1 MNKKIRV
8 GVIGVGHLGKFHAEK
23 YHKNKDCFL
32 YCVSDTSPER
42 GNDIAV
48 KYNCIY
54 HADYK
59 SMLGMVDAV
68 SVAVPTTLH
77 FEITDFFLSHGV
89 HVLVEKPITDNVKT
103 AQKLLEKAKSNN
115 LILLIGHLERFNPC
129 VQSITNILE
138 NRLNDFKIK
147 HIVAMRLTQFNTR
160 ANDVSVITD
169 LMIHDIDLT
178 NFFLKS
184 SMESV
189 QPMNSNVVQKTF
201 DISTA
206 LLTFAN
212 STTAS
217 LYANRV
223 AKDPMRQLELYGDS
237 EVYTLDMNRKIIHHT
252 KYISENNIV
261 RPVTEQIDTKEE
273 DALENEIKAF
283 INNITSGK
291 KHACSTDAKEGI
303 EALQLA
309 ELIDSQSIEK
319 EQI

>member
-1 MNKKIRV
+1 MKKKIRV
-8 GVIGVGHLGKFHAEK
+8 GVVGVGHLGKFHAEK

-32 YCVSDTSPER
+32 YCVSDTSPEK

-59 SMLGMVDAV
+59 AMLGMVDAV

-89 HVLVEKPITDNVKT
+89 HVLVEKPITDDVKT
-103 AQKLLEKAKSNN
+103 AQKLFGKAKNRN

-129 VQSITNILE
+129 IQSMTNILE

-147 HIVAMRLTQFNTR
+147 HIVAMRITQFNTR
-160 ANDVSVITD
+160 ANDVSVVTD
-169 LMIHDIDLT
+169 LMIHDIDLA

-184 SMESV
+184 SIKSV
-189 QPMNSNVVQKTF
+189 QSKNSNVLNNSN
-201 DISTA
+201 DISNA

-212 STTAS
+212 SATAS

-223 AKDPMRQLELYGDS
+223 AKDSMRQFELYGDNQ
-237 EVYTLDMNRKIIHHT
+237 VFTLDLNRKTIHCT
-252 KYISENNIV
+252 KFNSKHNLV
-261 RPVTEQIDTKEE
+261 RPETEQVDTKAE

-283 INNITSGK
+283 IDNIITGK

-309 ELIDSQSIEK
+309 ELIDSQPIEK
-319 EQI
+319 E

>member
-1 MNKKIRV
+1 MNKKLRV
-8 GVIGVGHLGKFHAEK
+8 GVVGVGHLGKFHAEK
-23 YHKNKDCFL
+23 YYKNKDCFL

-89 HVLVEKPITDNVKT
+89 HVLVEKPITDDVKT
-103 AQKLLEKAKSNN
+103 AQKLLEKAENNN

-129 VQSITNILE
+129 IQSITNILS
-138 NRLNDFKIK
+138 NRLNNFKIK
-147 HIVAMRLTQFNTR
+147 HIVAMRLTPFNTR
-160 ANDVSVITD
+160 ANDVSVATD
-169 LMIHDIDLT
+169 LMIHDIDLA

-184 SMESV
+184 SLKSI
-189 QPMNSNVVQKTF
+189 QSRNSNVIKKSN
-201 DISTA
+201 DISSA

-212 STTAS
+212 GSAAS
-217 LYANRV
+217 LYANRI
-223 AKDPMRQLELYGDS
+223 AKDPMRQIDLYSDN
-237 EVYTLDMNRKIIHHT
+237 EVFTLDLTKKTIHHT
-252 KYISENNIV
+252 KFSHNNNLVI
-261 RPVTEQIDTKEE
+261 PMTEQVDIKNK

-283 INNITSGK
+283 IHNIITGK
-291 KHACSTDAKEGI
+291 KQAYSTDAKEGI
-303 EALQLA
+303 EALRIA

-319 EQI
+319 E

>member
-1 MNKKIRV
+1 MNKKLRV
-8 GVIGVGHLGKFHAEK
+8 GVVGVGHLGKFHAEK

-77 FEITDFFLSHGV
+77 FEITDFFLSHGI
-89 HVLVEKPITDNVKT
+89 HVLVEKPITDDIKT
-103 AQKLLEKAKSNN
+103 AQKLLEKAKKNK

-129 VQSITNILE
+129 IQSIKNILE
-138 NRLNDFKIK
+138 NRLNNFKIK

-160 ANDVSVITD
+160 ANDVSVVTD
-169 LMIHDIDLT
+169 LMIHDIDLA

-184 SMESV
+184 SMKSV
-189 QPMNSNVVQKTF
+189 QSKNSNVLHNSN
-201 DISTA
+201 DISSA

-212 STTAS
+212 GATAS

-223 AKDPMRQLELYGDS
+223 AKDPIRQFELYGDNQ
-237 EVYTLDMNRKIIHHT
+237 VFTLDLNRKTIHHT
-252 KYISENNIV
+252 KFISKHNLV
-261 RPVTEQIDTKEE
+261 KPKTEQVDTIAE

-283 INNITSGK
+283 IDNIITGK
-291 KHACSTDAKEGI
+291 KQACSTNAKEGI
-303 EALQLA
+303 EALRIA

-319 EQI
+319 E

>member
-32 YCVSDTSPER
+32 YCVSDASPER
-42 GNDIAV
+42 GNDIAL

-54 HADYK
+54 HSDYK

-89 HVLVEKPITDNVKT
+89 HVLVEKPITDDVKT
-103 AQKLLEKAKSNN
+103 AQKLLEKAENNN

-129 VQSITNILE
+129 IQSITNILS
-138 NRLNDFKIK
+138 NRLNNFKIK
-147 HIVAMRLTQFNTR
+147 HIVAMRLTPFNTR
-160 ANDVSVITD
+160 ANDVSVATD
-169 LMIHDIDLT
+169 LMIHDIDLA

-184 SMESV
+184 SLKSI
-189 QPMNSNVVQKTF
+189 QSRNSNVIKKSN
-201 DISTA
+201 DISSA

-212 STTAS
+212 GSAAS
-217 LYANRV
+217 LYANRI
-223 AKDPMRQLELYGDS
+223 AKDPMRQIDLYSDN
-237 EVYTLDMNRKIIHHT
+237 EVFTLDLTKKTIHHT
-252 KYISENNIV
+252 KFSHNNNLVI
-261 RPVTEQIDTKEE
+261 PMTEQVDIKNK

-283 INNITSGK
+283 IDNIITGK
-291 KHACSTDAKEGI
+291 KQAYSTDAKEGI
-303 EALQLA
+303 EALRIA

-319 EQI
+319 E

>member
-1 MNKKIRV
+1 MNKKLRV

-23 YHKNKDCFL
+23 YHKNKNCFL

-42 GNDIAV
+42 GNSVATN
-48 KYNCIY
+48 YNCIY

-59 SMLGMVDAV
+59 SMVGMVDAV

-77 FEITDFFLSHGV
+77 FEITDFFLSHGI

-103 AQKLLEKAKSNN
+103 AKKLLEKAENNN

-129 VQSITNILE
+129 IQPITHILE

-147 HIVAMRLTQFNTR
+147 HIVAMRLAQFNTR
-160 ANDVSVITD
+160 ANDVSVVTD
-169 LMIHDIDLT
+169 LMIHDIDLA

-184 SMESV
+184 SMKSV
-189 QPMNSNVVQKTF
+189 QSRNSNVLHNSN
-201 DISTA
+201 DISSA

-223 AKDPMRQLELYGDS
+223 AKDPMRQFELYGDN
-237 EVYTLDMNRKIIHHT
+237 EVFTLDLNRKIIHHT
-252 KYISENNIV
+252 KFIPKHNLL
-261 RPVTEQIDTKEE
+261 RPTTEQVDTKEE

-283 INNITSGK
+283 IDNIITGK

-303 EALQLA
+303 KALQFA
-309 ELIDSQSIEK
+309 ELIDSQFIEK
-319 EQI
+319 E

>member
-32 YCVSDTSPER
+32 YCVSDTSPEK

-59 SMLGMVDAV
+59 AMLGMVDAV

-89 HVLVEKPITDNVKT
+89 HVLVEKPITDDVKT
-103 AQKLLEKAKSNN
+103 AQKLFGKAKNRN

-129 VQSITNILE
+129 IQSMTNILE

-147 HIVAMRLTQFNTR
+147 HIVAMRITQFNTR
-160 ANDVSVITD
+160 ANDVSVVTD
-169 LMIHDIDLT
+169 LMIHDIDLA

-184 SMESV
+184 SIKSV
-189 QPMNSNVVQKTF
+189 QSKNSNVVQKSN
-201 DISTA
+201 DVSSA
-206 LLTFAN
+206 LLTFADG
-212 STTAS
+212 STAS
-217 LYANRV
+217 FYANRI
-223 AKDPMRQLELYGDS
+223 AKEPVRQFELYSDN
-237 EVYTLDMNRKIIHHT
+237 EVFTLDLNRKTIHHT
-252 KYISENNIV
+252 KFISNNNLV
-261 RPVTEQIDTKEE
+261 RPTTEQVDIKEG

-283 INNITSGK
+283 IDNIITGK
-291 KHACSTDAKEGI
+291 MHSCSTDAKEGI
-303 EALQLA
+303 EALRIA
-309 ELIDSQSIEK
+309 ELIDSKVIEK
-319 EQI
+319 E

>member
-1 MNKKIRV
+1 MNKKLRI

-32 YCVSDTSPER
+32 HCVSDTSPER
-42 GNDIAV
+42 GNGVAAN
-48 KYNCIY
+48 YNCIY

-59 SMLGMVDAV
+59 SMVGMVDAV

-77 FEITDFFLSHGV
+77 FEITDFFLSHGI

-103 AQKLLEKAKSNN
+103 AKKLLEKAENN
-115 LILLIGHLERFNPC
+115 KLILLIGHLERFNPC
-129 VQSITNILE
+129 IQSITNILE

-160 ANDVSVITD
+160 ANDVSVVTD
-169 LMIHDIDLT
+169 LMIHDIDLA

-184 SMESV
+184 SMKLV
-189 QPMNSNVVQKTF
+189 QSRNSNVLHKSNDT
-201 DISTA
+201 SSA

-223 AKDPMRQLELYGDS
+223 AKDPMRQFELYGDK
-237 EVYTLDMNRKIIHHT
+237 EVFTLDLNRKTIHHT
-252 KYISENNIV
+252 KFISKNDLL
-261 RPVTEQIDTKEE
+261 RPTTKQVDTKEE

-283 INNITSGK
+283 IDNIITGK

-303 EALQLA
+303 KALQLA
-309 ELIDSQSIEK
+309 ELIDSQFIEK
-319 EQI
+319 D